1 MMRPRRQPPDARR
14 QTSNARRQTPDARR
28 AFTLVEVLVALIL
41 LTVLMAAALPF
52 FRVQAMMVD
61 SQAGRADAQQNA
73 QYAVNA
79 IDRELRVAGIGVV
92 PTQPLIVQADSMAI
106 TFNADLVSR
115 SGADVSAVYFDA
127 DADPNTISVFEKEAK
142 VTLPRSVRR
151 YPDTTY
157 VQAGGAP
164 STAETI
170 SYWVSLDSS
179 TVAPNDYLLFRR
191 VNAAPPRVV
200 ARSLKLT
207 TGDPPFRY
215 YRDSLGISVEVARSK
230 LPLVHTAVIHGSPV
244 DTAGSA
250 QTDSIL
256 SVKVRL
262 VGLFTERHSN
272 STIER
277 LVESRIRVMNAG
289 LIRHSTC
296 GEAPIFG
303 GSVSAVGG
311 SVAGTPAIR
320 ISWAPALDEGA
331 GEKDVE
337 RYAIYRRPA
346 ADLTFDE
353 PYANLAA
360 GLDTNATTYSF
371 TDTDVRSGDSWVYGV
386 AAQDCTPLTSPVS
399 STAAVVVP

>member
-1 MMRPRRQPPDARR
+1 MSRAARR
-14 QTSNARRQTPDARR
+14 SLLATRYSLRGG
-28 AFTLVEVLVALIL
+28 FTLVEVLVALTL

-52 FRVQAMMVD
+52 FRVQAIMVET
-61 SQAGRADAQQNA
+61 QAGRADAQQNA

-115 SGADVSAVYFDA
+115 TGADVSAVYFDA
-127 DADPNTISVFEKEAK
+127 EADATTVSVFEKESK
-142 VTLPRSVRR
+142 VTLPRSARR

-164 STAETI
+164 SAAETI

-179 TVAPNDYLLFRR
+179 TTDPIDYVLFRR
-191 VNAAPPRVV
+191 ANAAAPRVV

-207 TGDPPFRY
+207 PGDPPFRY
-215 YRDSLGISVEVARSK
+215 YRDSLGTSVEVPRSK
-230 LPLVHTAVIHGSPV
+230 LPLFHSAIIHGAPA
-244 DTAGSA
+244 DTGASA
-250 QTDSIL
+250 RTDSLL

-272 STIER
+272 ATVER

-311 SVAGTPAIR
+311 SVAGTPAIQ
-320 ISWAPALDEGA
+320 ISWPPALDEGT

-337 RYAIYRRPA
+337 RYAIYRRLA
-346 ADLTFDE
+346 SDLTFDE
-353 PYANLAA
+353 PYANLAS
-360 GLDTNATTYSF
+360 GLDTASTSYSF
-371 TDTDVRSGDSWVYGV
+371 TDTDVRSGESWIYGI
-386 AAQDCTPLTSPVS
+386 AAQDCTPLSSPVS
-399 STAAVVVP
+399 STPAVVVP